1 MIVGVF
7 LKNYKVYDG
16 IKFIPVTYDEYFS
29 AYFGQNGV
37 GKSSILEALDTFFNG
52 RPWNDFK
59 SGKGGNG
66 YVNIPYIVPVFLI
79 KKDEVQISLKK
90 WIPIIEKLSNY
101 YWNVKSIDNSVEGNT
116 FIEFRNRL
124 NDKVNKDDFYL
135 LALGIREDEPRN
147 IFFGTFQRQNNF
159 FEHLGLERSDKKN
172 QNEKY
177 KDEDE
182 IIAEHFSNG
191 YELLTDIKDLYHYI
205 YIPSDVEIASYTQL
219 ETQNMQKLMH
229 KDVKKEIQKAISQEK
244 LDAINASLK
253 NFVDN
258 ISDKLT
264 DYTYEKPMA
273 GKSNITMPDLVNKI
287 IKAYFSIRVLTKTT
301 PVKVP
306 VNNLSSGEKRK
317 ALIDLA
323 YAFLDDN
330 EEHDRKIILAI
341 DEPEISLHISACY
354 EQFEKLKIISSHNHQ
369 VIITTHWYGFL
380 PVLGLG
386 IAHNIVNY
394 GNEKLI
400 TSYSLYKYQE
410 EINLSKI
417 QHEPPYDVYLKGIYD
432 LVQSIVASLRA
443 DKPYKYILVEGSSD
457 KIYLEHYL
465 KYFVLNDNLRIMPLG
480 GCGEVLNV
488 MEHLYMAMSKTRDK
502 YTGKVLAIVDT
513 DNRILQ
519 PKFYEDIESL
529 KFRRILFDSSEKNI
543 ILENISS
550 LRGNPITTIEDI
562 LEPEIFKAVLKEI
575 CKEKEQS
582 FSFFDREIKNSKCSY
597 STFDL
602 TETER
607 ENLRNFFNE
616 TGVKTEFSKRYV
628 EKKTDLTKFSIG
640 LEICNLLK
648 LDINKVDI
656 TKEGKISTKKVKKY
670 VKKIKKSD
678 DLPTITT
685 KSDSNLLIEEV
696 FD

>member
-16 IKFIPVTYDEYFS
+16 IKFIPVTFDEYFS

-37 GKSSILEALDTFFNG
+37 GKSSILEAFDTFFNS

-79 KKDEVQISLKK
+79 QKKEVQSTLKK
-90 WIPIIEKLSNY
+90 WISIIEKLSDY
-101 YWNVKSIDNSVEGNT
+101 YWNIKSVDNSQEANAFLEYRDILST
-116 FIEFRNRL
+116 
-124 NDKVNKDDFYL
+124 KVNKEDYYL
-135 LALGIREDEPRN
+135 LVLGIREDEPKN
-147 IFFGTFQRQNNF
+147 IFFGTFQRQNSF

-172 QNEKY
+172 QNDKY

-182 IIAEHFSNG
+182 ILAAHFANG
-191 YELLTDIKDLYHYI
+191 FEFLSDLRDLYHYI
-205 YIPSDVEIASYTQL
+205 YIPSDVDITSYTQL

-229 KDVKKEIQKAISQEK
+229 KDVKKEIQKAISQDK

-253 NFVDN
+253 KFIDN
-258 ISDKLT
+258 ISDKLA

-273 GKSNITMPDLVNKI
+273 GKNNITMPDLVNRI
-287 IKAYFSIRVLTKTT
+287 IKAYFSIRVLTKTQ

-330 EEHDRKIILAI
+330 EEHDRRIILAI

-354 EQFEKLKIISSHNHQ
+354 EQFEKLKIISSHKHQ

-386 IAHNIVNY
+386 IAHNIVDSE
-394 GNEKLI
+394 NEKII
-400 TSYSLYKYQE
+400 TSYSLSKYQE
-410 EINLSKI
+410 EINISKI

-457 KIYLEHYL
+457 KIYLEKYL
-465 KYFVLNDNLRIMPLG
+465 KSYILNDNLRIMPLG
-480 GCGEVLNV
+480 GCGEVQNV
-488 MEHLYMAMSKTRDK
+488 MEHLYMAMNKTRDK

-513 DNRILQ
+513 DSKILQ

-529 KFRRILFDSSEKNI
+529 KFRRILFDSTEKNI
-543 ILENISS
+543 SLVNINS
-550 LRGNPITTIEDI
+550 LRGTPITAIEDI
-562 LEPEIFKAVLKEI
+562 LEPNIFKTVLKEI
-575 CKEKEQS
+575 SIEKEKK
-582 FSFFDREIKNSKCSY
+582 FTFFDREVKSSQCSY
-597 STFDL
+597 NSFDL

-616 TGVKTEFSKRYV
+616 PGIKTEFAKKYI
-628 EKKTDLTKFSIG
+628 EKKTDITQFSIG
-640 LEICNLLK
+640 TELCDLLG
-648 LDINKVDI
+648 LDIK
-656 TKEGKISTKKVKKY
+656 KYESEEKLQAKKVKK
-670 VKKIKKSD
+670 VKIIKNKREV
-678 DLPTITT
+678 DLPTITNN
-685 KSDSNLLIEEV
+685 SNSILIVENESE
-696 FD
+696 

>member
-16 IKFIPVTYDEYFS
+16 IKFIPVTFDEYFS

-37 GKSSILEALDTFFNG
+37 GKSSILEAFDTFFNS

-79 KKDEVQISLKK
+79 QKKEVQSTLKK
-90 WIPIIEKLSNY
+90 WISIIEKLSDY
-101 YWNVKSIDNSVEGNT
+101 YWNIKSVDNSQEANAFLEYRDILST
-116 FIEFRNRL
+116 
-124 NDKVNKDDFYL
+124 KVNKEDYYL
-135 LALGIREDEPRN
+135 LVLGIREDEPKN
-147 IFFGTFQRQNNF
+147 IFFGTFQRQNSF

-172 QNEKY
+172 QNDKY

-182 IIAEHFSNG
+182 ILAAHFANG
-191 YELLTDIKDLYHYI
+191 FEFLSDLRDLYHYI
-205 YIPSDVEIASYTQL
+205 YIPSDVDITSYTQL

-229 KDVKKEIQKAISQEK
+229 KDVKKEIQKAISQDK

-253 NFVDN
+253 KFIDN
-258 ISDKLT
+258 ISDKLA

-273 GKSNITMPDLVNKI
+273 GKNNITMPDLVNRI
-287 IKAYFSIRVLTKTT
+287 IKAYFSIRVLTKTQ

-330 EEHDRKIILAI
+330 EEHDRRIILAI

-354 EQFEKLKIISSHNHQ
+354 EQFEKLKIISSHKHQ

-386 IAHNIVNY
+386 IAHNIVDSE
-394 GNEKLI
+394 NEKII
-400 TSYSLYKYQE
+400 TSYSLSKYQE
-410 EINLSKI
+410 EINISKI

-457 KIYLEHYL
+457 KIYLEKYL
-465 KYFVLNDNLRIMPLG
+465 KPYILNDNLRIMPLG
-480 GCGEVLNV
+480 GCGEVQNV
-488 MEHLYMAMSKTRDK
+488 MEHLYMAMNKTRDK

-513 DNRILQ
+513 DSKILQ

-529 KFRRILFDSSEKNI
+529 KFRRILFDSTEKNI
-543 ILENISS
+543 SLVNINS
-550 LRGNPITTIEDI
+550 LRGTPITAIEDI
-562 LEPEIFKAVLKEI
+562 LEPNIFKTVLKEI
-575 CKEKEQS
+575 SIEKEKK
-582 FSFFDREIKNSKCSY
+582 FTFFDREVKSSQCSY
-597 STFDL
+597 NSFDL

-616 TGVKTEFSKRYV
+616 PGIKTEFAKKYI
-628 EKKTDLTKFSIG
+628 EKKTDITQFSIG
-640 LEICNLLK
+640 TELCDLLG
-648 LDINKVDI
+648 LDIK
-656 TKEGKISTKKVKKY
+656 KYEYEEKLQAKKVKK
-670 VKKIKKSD
+670 VKIIKNKREV
-678 DLPTITT
+678 DLPTITNN
-685 KSDSNLLIEEV
+685 SNSILIVENESE
-696 FD
+696 